1 MQSPVT
7 HSDTN
12 KDTNIIMNDNRLY
25 CAVDT
30 DDLQRAKYLAS
41 QIKRAGACMKLGLQ
55 FFNAHGPQGVSEITQ
70 ENPDLPVFLDLKY
83 HDIPNTVAQAVR
95 AAVPLG
101 VQYLNVHA
109 SGGMEMMK
117 AAKQAAAEEAGK
129 LGITAPKILAV
140 TILTSLDQ
148 NNLEQVGYKYSTQE
162 QVIRLAQLT
171 QDAGLDGIV
180 CSPHEI
186 KAVRSACGDDFALM
200 VPGIR
205 PASHESGSDDQ
216 KRVMTPS
223 EAISAGATHIVVG
236 RPITNADSPAEAAK
250 AILEQISA

>member
-1 MQSPVT
+1 MS
-7 HSDTN
+7 
-12 KDTNIIMNDNRLY
+12 DNRLY

-30 DDLQRAKYLAS
+30 DDLERARYLAS
-41 QIKRAGACMKLGLQ
+41 QIKQAGACMKLGLQ
-55 FFNAHGPQGVSEITQ
+55 FFNAHGPQGVRQITQ

-109 SGGMEMMK
+109 SGGIEMMK
-117 AAKQAAAEEAGK
+117 AAKQAATEEAAK
-129 LGITAPKILAV
+129 LGIAAPKVLAV

-148 NNLEQVGYKYSTQE
+148 DNLEQVGYKYSTQE
-162 QVIRLAQLT
+162 QVIRLAKLT
-171 QDAGLDGIV
+171 QQAGLDGIV

-186 KAVRSACGDDFALM
+186 AAVREACGDEFALM

-205 PASHESGSDDQ
+205 PSDHQSGSDDQ
-216 KRVMTPS
+216 KRVMSPS
-223 EAISAGATHIVVG
+223 EAIAAGATHIVVG
-236 RPITNADSPAEAAK
+236 RPITKADIPADAAK